1 MANVNVIAE
10 IANAHMG
17 DPGRL
22 RELILAA
29 AASGADGVKFQWFHY
44 DSLATPDFS
53 YYELYKDLAIDKQV
67 WISSVQLARASGLK
81 VWVDLYDEWGA
92 ELLAELADQVDG
104 VKLPTTVL
112 QSGSLI
118 EALQH
123 FGKPLIIGVG
133 GWYEEELD
141 DRLSYIRSHHEGPV
155 ILMHGFQGYP
165 TDPRDSNLSRI
176 AHLKHKYQLEVG
188 FADHVDGDDPLAVD
202 LPVYAYL
209 LGADVIE
216 KHITLNR
223 AAKGT
228 DYYSSL
234 EPQEFKVMVEKLRRA
249 EEVQGSLDIR
259 ESERKYLEDSTL
271 RVVSGRDIRPGEIIT
286 AGNIR
291 YKRSSVSEAFMAG
304 EASASFPLIAR
315 SVIPANTPVTPV
327 MVKTPKVCI
336 AVICRLKSTRLRRK
350 ALLPVHGMASIE
362 RCLLNCLAIPGN
374 YEVVLATSDL
384 PEDEPL
390 TKFTMNN
397 RVRIVTGDPDNVAAR
412 LLSAAEATQSD
423 IVVRV
428 TGDTPAVS
436 PEMMAYMIGQHLHTG
451 ADFTYAKESTVGTV
465 GDVYTVEALRRLLGY
480 SGSLTHAEYLSFY
493 FMNNPE
499 LFRINNVAF
508 PEEWV
513 HPGWRL
519 TLDEKQDLEL
529 LNHIYEALDI
539 GARPL
544 GFSELYEYLRIH
556 PEVLELNRGIQLK
569 WRDDTRLVQEL
580 NAATTLQKKQ
590 PPVNGASDDA

>member
-1 MANVNVIAE
+1 
-10 IANAHMG
+10 MG

-22 RELILAA
+22 RELIVAA
-29 AASGADGVKFQWFHY
+29 ADSGADGVKFQWFHY

-53 YYELYKDLAIDKQV
+53 YYQLYKDLAIGKQV
-67 WISSVQLARASGLK
+67 WSDSVQLARSLGLK
-81 VWVDLYDEWGA
+81 IWIDLYDEWGA
-92 ELLAELADQVDG
+92 VLLAELADQVDG

-112 QSGSLI
+112 QSGPLI
-118 EALQH
+118 EVLKD

-133 GWYEEELD
+133 GWYEKELD
-141 DRLSYIRSHHEGPV
+141 DRLSYIRGHHEGPV

-176 AHLKHKYQLEVG
+176 AHLKHKYRLEVG
-188 FADHVDGDDPLAVD
+188 FADHVDGGDPLAVD

-234 EPQEFKVMVEKLRRA
+234 EPQEFRLMVEKLRRA
-249 EEVQGSLDIR
+249 EEVRGSLEIR
-259 ESERKYLEDSTL
+259 QSERKYLEDSTL
-271 RVVSGRDIRPGEIIT
+271 RIVSGKELRPGELISK
-286 AGNIR
+286 GNIR
-291 YKRSSVSEAFMAG
+291 YKRSSVPEAFLAQ
-304 EASASFPLIAR
+304 EAEVSFPLIAK
-315 SVIPANTPVTPV
+315 SVIPANTPITPV
-327 MVKTPKVCI
+327 MVKVPKVCI

-350 ALLPVHGMASIE
+350 ALLPIHGIASIE

-384 PEDEPL
+384 PEDAPL
-390 TKFTMNN
+390 TKFTLNN
-397 RVRIVTGDPDNVAAR
+397 RVKIVTGDPDNVAAR

-428 TGDTPAVS
+428 TGDSPAVS
-436 PEMMAYMIGQHLHTG
+436 PEMMAYMIGQHLQSG
-451 ADFTYAKESTVGTV
+451 ADFTCAKESTVGTV
-465 GDVYTVEALRRLLGY
+465 GDVYTVEALRRLLQY
-480 SGSLTHAEYLSFY
+480 PDPLTHAEYLSFY
-493 FMNNPE
+493 FLNNPGH
-499 LFRINNVAF
+499 FNINAAF
-508 PEEWV
+508 LPEEWV

-519 TLDEKQDLEL
+519 TLDERADLEL
-529 LNHIYEALDI
+529 LEHIYQTLDI
-539 GARPL
+539 GARAL
-544 GFSELYEYLRIH
+544 AFSELQAYLLNH
-556 PEVLELNRGIQLK
+556 PEVLEMNRGIQLK

-580 NAATTLQKKQ
+580 NAATTLKK
-590 PPVNGASDDA
+590 PPLPVRGASDDA